1 MNVST
6 RENLKFFQNSQTSTP
21 KTEITKERKN
31 NWEIIIPL
39 AHSTEKELYLSLK
52 TNTCLLEKTASLE
65 KNTLQL
71 DYIEIFVFR
80 RAETRNVEICGRFVF
95 PSEGEGN
102 FIIVSLYLVIDYR

>member
-6 RENLKFFQNSQTSTP
+6 RENLKFFHNSQTSTP

-52 TNTCLLEKTASLE
+52 TNTCLLEKTAPLE
-65 KNTLQL
+65 KKTH
-71 DYIEIFVFR
+71 
-80 RAETRNVEICGRFVF
+80 C
-95 PSEGEGN
+95 SW
-102 FIIVSLYLVIDYR
+102 II